1 MSRDKARTPMQWDST
16 ENAGLTKG
24 SPWIKVNPNY
34 KSINVEESLNDP
46 DSIFY
51 YYQKLIQLRH
61 QYKVIVYGDYKI
73 YDPEDENLYIYTREY
88 NNELLFVALNFKN
101 NTFPL
106 IIPNGIDLANAR
118 LLISNYNNNDTVP
131 HQLRPYEAVVYIV
144 QKK

>member
-1 MSRDKARTPMQWDST
+1 MEEQM
-16 ENAGLTKG
+16 
-24 SPWIKVNPNY
+24 